1 MIAKQN
7 SDFKNFK
14 IDIRSG
20 KVTPASAADTGL
32 KWSGA
37 GAIIFFIEKTA
48 YFNVT
53 YH

>member
-37 GAIIFFIEKTA
+37 GAIIFFYRKNRI
-48 YFNVT
+48 F
-53 YH
+53 